1 MAGGFA
7 DCLPAWAQI
16 LLQRNQPALTAAPA
30 PAEPEPPPP
39 PFDPRL
45 LTEGD
50 LVYVRDSTDEE
61 WWPATVD
68 RVDASQGVRVQ
79 VQGWA
84 KCAPGRGF
92 VFKTIRPRV
101 HDYSRVH
108 VAAYPD
114 APPPLYAAAAAE
126 AEAEDEH
133 EGVPGSW
140 GSDSEEEDEDASG
153 EEKTAAWQPDPEV
166 RARVR
171 GYFGRL
177 PDHALARR
185 LNPSRN

>member
-30 PAEPEPPPP
+30 PAEPELQQQP

-45 LTEGD
+45 LTAGD
-50 LVYVRDSTDEE
+50 QVYVRDSADEE

-101 HDYSRVH
+101 HDYSTTK
-108 VAAYPD
+108 VADYPYPD
-114 APPPLYAAAAAE
+114 APPPLYVAAAAAAE
-126 AEAEDEH
+126 GEDEH

-140 GSDSEEEDEDASG
+140 GSDSEEEDEDAGG
-153 EEKTAAWQPDPEV
+153 EEKKAAWQPDPEV
-166 RARVR
+166 RRA
-171 GYFGRL
+171 YF
-177 PDHALARR
+177 
-185 LNPSRN
+185 

>member
-45 LTEGD
+45 LTAGD
-50 LVYVRDSTDEE
+50 LVYVRDSADEE

-108 VAAYPD
+108 VTAY
-114 APPPLYAAAAAE
+114 AE
-126 AEAEDEH
+126 WGGEGEEGEDEH

-140 GSDSEEEDEDASG
+140 GSDSEEEDEDAGG
-153 EEKTAAWQPDPEV
+153 EEKKAAWQPDPEV
-166 RARVR
+166 RRA
-171 GYFGRL
+171 YF
-177 PDHALARR
+177 
-185 LNPSRN
+185 